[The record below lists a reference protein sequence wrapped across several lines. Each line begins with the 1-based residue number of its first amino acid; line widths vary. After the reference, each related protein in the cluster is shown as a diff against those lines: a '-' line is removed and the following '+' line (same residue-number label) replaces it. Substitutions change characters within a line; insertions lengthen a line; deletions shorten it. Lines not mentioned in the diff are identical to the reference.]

1 MLVAMDYWIIPKISL
16 WITCFQCN
24 EDSDANPGISC
35 NMFPKMVKNPKVWLT
50 IFCMCQCYLLLC
62 VCFVCQSLFL
72 AVFLS
77 LCLCQTW
84 LMHWPNFF
92 CLSVHVPPAN
102 VENFYV
108 EQLLC
113 KYLEFFLLHYLFIN
127 QNIKEKLSKGI
138 LKEYL
143 SKTSNQ
149 VRGADI
155 VARASVVSRSRV
167 EGGRWLWFL

>member
-24 EDSDANPGISC
+24 EDCDANPGISC

-108 EQLLC
+108 EQSLC
-113 KYLEFFLLHYLFIN
+113 KYLEYFFLTLFIYHPKHQRKIIKTN
-127 QNIKEKLSKGI
+127 IERISLQNIQPGPRCWHRRKGKCG
-138 LKEYL
+138 L
-143 SKTSNQ
+143 
-149 VRGADI
+149 
-155 VARASVVSRSRV
+155 
-167 EGGRWLWFL
+167 

>member
-24 EDSDANPGISC
+24 EDCDANPGISC

-113 KYLEFFLLHYLFIN
+113 KYLEFFLLHYLFIT
-127 QNIKEKLSKGI
+127 QNIKERLSKRI

-167 EGGRWLWFL
+167 EGGRWLSL